1 MENNQNKTN
10 YTLDMGIF
18 PPFGNDHDRNIAFCL
33 DTEIYYVALGAGQLA
48 GQNLNGIPSTTQL
61 ITVKEKYLE
70 NDIKLQAI
78 TPTRITFEALADK
91 SVWEAEMDVQKSI
104 IKNMGEAGI
113 PLLHIYVSSVQAPTD
128 EAEREIYLNRL
139 VDYYRELVDAAEEA
153 NVKVSTHHYHRPDR
167 ILWNYETMNHVLSE
181 VDSPYNGV
189 TFCFGKSYMAG
200 DDIESNIHSYKEKII
215 MVHLRDVQ
223 TRLPEGASPE
233 VEKRLAEMGYLEV
246 QSGRGEIDLVTP
258 IRALKEIGYAG
269 QIYPEHYPSIAGD
282 RAAGLAWIIGHFRAM
297 DSLISPP

>member
-1 MENNQNKTN
+1 MEKNQNKTN

-18 PPFGNDHDRNIAFCL
+18 PPFGNDHDRNISFCL
-33 DTEIYYVALGAGQLA
+33 DTDIRYVALSAGQIA
-48 GQNLNGIPSTTQL
+48 GQSPKGIPSTTQL
-61 ITVKEKYLE
+61 IAAKEKYLE
-70 NDIKLQAI
+70 SGIKFQAI

-91 SVWEAEMDVQKSI
+91 SVWTAEMDVQKSI

-113 PLLHIYVSSVQAPTD
+113 PLLHIYVSGVQAPTD
-128 EAEREIYLNRL
+128 EAERKTYLKRL

-153 NVKVSTHHYHRPDR
+153 KVKVSTHHYHRSDR
-167 ILWNYETMNHVLSE
+167 LLWNYETMNRVLSE

-223 TRLPEGASPE
+223 TRLPKGASPE
-233 VEKRLAEMGYLEV
+233 VEKRLAEIGYLEV
-246 QSGRGEIDLVTP
+246 QPGRGEIDIVVA
-258 IRALKEIGYAG
+258 IRALKEIGYTG
-269 QIYPEHYPSIAGD
+269 QVYPEHYPSIAGD
-282 RAAGLAWIIGHFRAM
+282 HGAGLAWVIGYFRAM
-297 DSLISPP
+297 DSLISP